1 MKGIIEIK
9 VYTTPIFALFL
20 IASCTSNGRSE
31 NDGRYVEFG
40 DALMKDEDG
49 ILALLLKT
57 VFMRVIERAYPQ
69 GIAKPIKD
77 TTAAMLF
84 GKNAMAWSEPGMRR
98 KPVPQ
103 PARAIMT

>member
-1 MKGIIEIK
+1 ME
-9 VYTTPIFALFL
+9 
-20 IASCTSNGRSE
+20 
-31 NDGRYVEFG
+31 
-40 DALMKDEDG
+40 DEDG

-57 VFMRVIERAYPQ
+57 VFMIVNERVYPQ

-84 GKNAMAWSEPGMRR
+84 GKKAMPWSEPGIKR